1 MTIETAIDRS
11 TSEEVG
17 VPDDLQFIDADSH
30 WTEPADLWSS
40 RVAPSMRDRVPKL
53 ERVAGRD
60 SWTLNGELWASTGAN
75 VIGPE
80 RNKVVGG
87 HIMDDYAHI
96 DESAW
101 SVPHRL
107 KLMDDLGVH
116 SAVIYPNG
124 VGFASNHMFA
134 IEDIEQRTMVLSVYN
149 DFFVD
154 LQRES
159 GDRLLPQAM
168 LPIWDMELTVAEM
181 QRMLDRGIRGFTL
194 SDKPELIGLPELWEP
209 YFDPMWSL
217 FDESGAVANFHIGS
231 GNTKEQIDAARNQIS
246 QPQQQ
251 RDPRQPAQPLA
262 GYTAVS
268 PAWRE
273 FGRQR
278 KLAVSATQAFM
289 SNVRIIT
296 NLCFSNLFDRYPRLK
311 IVSAESGIG
320 WLPFLLEAMDYQ
332 ADEMISDGAELAHN
346 QRRPSEYFRD
356 HFRVMF
362 WFERSAPRRLIDDIG
377 AGNIL
382 VETDVP
388 HSTCLYPGP
397 REHFVDVLR
406 DVPTADVRRI
416 MFDNARE
423 LYRIEA

>member
-1 MTIETAIDRS
+1 MTQDITQL
-11 TSEEVG
+11 EEVG
-17 VPDDLQFIDADSH
+17 VPADLQFIDADSH
-30 WTEPADLWSS
+30 WTEPADLWSA
-40 RVAPSMRDRVPKL
+40 RVPDALRDRVPRL

-75 VIGPE
+75 VIGAE
-80 RNKVVGG
+80 RGKVVGA
-87 HIMDDYAHI
+87 HIMDDYADI

-101 SVPHRL
+101 SVPARL
-107 KLMDDLGVH
+107 SLMDEIGAH

-134 IEDIEQRTMVLSVYN
+134 IEDVSQREMVLSIYN

-154 LQRES
+154 LQKES
-159 GDRLLPQAM
+159 GGRLLPQAM
-168 LPIWDMELTVAEM
+168 LPIWDIELTVREM
-181 QRMLDRGIRGFTL
+181 QRMLDQGIRGFTL

-217 FDESGAVANFHIGS
+217 FNDSGAVANFHIGS

-246 QPQQQ
+246 QASAPQA
-251 RDPRQPAQPLA
+251 PGQPVQPLA

-296 NLCFSNLFDRYPRLK
+296 NLCFSNLFDRYPQLK
-311 IVSAESGIG
+311 VVSAESGIG

-332 ADEMISDGAELAHN
+332 ADEMISEIPEQQHT
-346 QRRPSEYFRD
+346 QRKPSEYFAD
-356 HFRVMF
+356 HFWVMF

-397 REHFVDVLR
+397 REHFAEVLR
-406 DVPTADVRRI
+406 DVPTTDVRQI
-416 MFDNARE
+416 MFDNAAK
-423 LYRIEA
+423 LYRIAD